1 MKKSI
6 LTVALMVV
14 TCMAFAQKDL
24 VESKSLIGI
33 WQQAQVNKIS
43 DGQSKIIK
51 TPIYKVLNAD
61 KTFYCF
67 LINNNE
73 LNTNISHFGSYEITS
88 DSTFTES
95 VTRHYT
101 SPSMDNSVSQMRFKL
116 LDENTLLMQY
126 YNDANKVWV
135 PEVWLRVTPRKPVTN
150 IN

>member
-126 YNDANKVWV
+126 YNSVNKQWV
-135 PEVWLRVTPRKPVTN
+135 PEIWVRVTPRKPVN
-150 IN
+150 SIN

>member
-6 LTVALMVV
+6 FIVALMVV

-33 WQQAQVNKIS
+33 WQQAQVQKTA

-51 TPIYKVLNAD
+51 TAVYKVLNAD
-61 KTFYCF
+61 NTFVF
-67 LINNNE
+67 FSISSNV
-73 LNTNISHFGSYEITS
+73 LNTNVSHWGTYNITS
-88 DSTFTES
+88 DSTYTES

-101 SPSMDNSVSQMRFKL
+101 SSALDKSVSQMRFKL
-116 LDENTLLMQY
+116 LDENTLFMQY
-126 YNDANKVWV
+126 YNDANKMWI
-135 PEVWLRVTPRKPVTN
+135 PEVWLRVTPRTPVTN